1 MEIRNRIKALEYI
14 HTRDLVAH
22 PGNWREHPKAQA
34 DALLGILQEV
44 GIAGALL
51 AYRSERQGGALVV
64 IDGHLRKDAAP
75 QKWPVLI
82 LDVDDSEADYLLATH
97 DPLAAMA
104 TADAGALDAL
114 LSSVNSG
121 AAAVT
126 AMLAELAESA
136 GLYEPSE
143 GGYDDE
149 PLSLAPSVTLA
160 ERFLVPPF
168 SVLDARQGYWQDRKR
183 AWIALGIESELG
195 RGGGGVPPP
204 HPPTVTQTPDG
215 SLNYSGTPGQH
226 ARFDRQRQPGT
237 LGAIAPNEGGENGI
251 LTRSGKYARDP
262 NAIPGGSPR
271 DAATLGKDG
280 KTVRGDGKGRPLK
293 RGGAHGAGNERHD
306 KTAQAIGRPS
316 GKAGEGEA
324 GSG

>member
-34 DALLGILQEV
+34 DALLGVLKEV

-114 LSSVNSG
+114 LSSVQSG
-121 AAAVT
+121 EAAVQ
-126 AMLAELAESA
+126 AMLNDLAVNA
-136 GLYEPSE
+136 GI
-143 GGYDDE
+143 
-149 PLSLAPSVTLA
+149 
-160 ERFLVPPF
+160 VPPD
-168 SVLDARQGYWQDRKR
+168 VDWKEYDETAADDVEY
-183 AWIALGIESELG
+183 IEC
-195 RGGGGVPPP
+195 
-204 HPPTVTQTPDG
+204 
-215 SLNYSGTPGQH
+215 
-226 ARFDRQRQPGT
+226 
-237 LGAIAPNEGGENGI
+237 
-251 LTRSGKYARDP
+251 
-262 NAIPGGSPR
+262 
-271 DAATLGKDG
+271 
-280 KTVRGDGKGRPLK
+280 
-293 RGGAHGAGNERHD
+293 
-306 KTAQAIGRPS
+306 PS
-316 GKAGEGEA
+316 CGHKWPK
-324 GSG
+324 